1 MLRKGYFCSVKYI
14 FVFIAVSLL
23 LANSL
28 VKFTQV
34 IHFAANQERIAKELC
49 VERNVENSCC
59 AGKCHLEKTV
69 KAVEKDF
76 SDPVQGAV
84 VVETF
89 DPLYIGLV
97 IGISCFFGDLL
108 ASKFKRIAGV
118 KDFSNLLPGQGGIL
132 DRYDSLLATGLS
144 WVIISS
150 LLPLGL

>member
-89 DPLYIGLV
+89 DPLYIGL
-97 IGISCFFGDLL
+97 
-108 ASKFKRIAGV
+108 
-118 KDFSNLLPGQGGIL
+118 NLLP
-132 DRYDSLLATGLS
+132 
-144 WVIISS
+144 SS
-150 LLPLGL
+150 LLNNDQGIPSAFHSSLVEQQFVNQIFHTPIV

>member
-76 SDPVQGAV
+76 S
-84 VVETF
+84 
-89 DPLYIGLV
+89 
-97 IGISCFFGDLL
+97 
-108 ASKFKRIAGV
+108 
-118 KDFSNLLPGQGGIL
+118 NLLPGQGGIL